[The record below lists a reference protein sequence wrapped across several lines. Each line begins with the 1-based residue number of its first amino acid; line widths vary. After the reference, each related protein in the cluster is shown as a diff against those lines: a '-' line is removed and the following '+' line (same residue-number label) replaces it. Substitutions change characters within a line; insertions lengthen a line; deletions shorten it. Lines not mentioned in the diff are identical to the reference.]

1 MGKQE
6 NLGTRRNKMRM
17 ETAMIELLKAKS
29 IEKNTVRELIERA
42 DLLDSIGNE
51 IIEEIVSEC
60 RKLIG
65 KPYQEGQH
73 PIITAMMK
81 IVLAHEDAIQILG
94 GPNGSREFSVRL
106 RRELIQTACEIY
118 QQRERLYGISVVCGR
133 GNLLLLSGRAW
144 KIFWR
149 SHRCHRRPFLLKHNN
164 IACFVW

>member
-6 NLGTRRNKMRM
+6 NRGTRRNKMRM

-29 IEKNTVRELIERA
+29 IEKITVRELIERA
-42 DLLDSIGNE
+42 DVSRYTFYNYYYDVYDLLDSIGNE

-106 RRELIQTACEIY
+106 RRESIQTACEIY
-118 QQRERLYGISVVCGR
+118 QQRNLPISEEKIQIFHLMDELIGYG
-133 GNLLLLSGRAW
+133 
-144 KIFWR
+144 
-149 SHRCHRRPFLLKHNN
+149 
-164 IACFVW
+164 

>member
-29 IEKNTVRELIERA
+29 IEKITVRELIERA

-118 QQRERLYGISVVCGR
+118 QQRDLPISEEKIQIFHLMDELIGYG
-133 GNLLLLSGRAW
+133 
-144 KIFWR
+144 
-149 SHRCHRRPFLLKHNN
+149 
-164 IACFVW
+164 

>member
-29 IEKNTVRELIERA
+29 IEKITVRELIERA

-118 QQRERLYGISVVCGR
+118 QQRDLPISEEKIQMVSIFAISGCMEF
-133 GNLLLLSGRAW
+133 LSYADEENRHYSA
-144 KIFWR
+144 
-149 SHRCHRRPFLLKHNN
+149 
-164 IACFVW
+164 